1 MCVTC
6 LHRILAGADRIFVKG
21 KKVRHE
27 GHEENKNEKKRNK
40 KK

>member
-1 MCVTC
+1 VSPAYTEYWLVQIRM
-6 LHRILAGADRIFVKG
+6 FVKG

-27 GHEENKNEKKRNK
+27 AHEENKKEKKRNK